1 MRFAGKT
8 VVLCVTGGIAAYKAA
23 DLTSKLH
30 QNGAEVRVLMT
41 ESAAQFISP
50 MTFETLS
57 GNRAVVDTFDRS
69 FPWEVEHI
77 SLAKAADV
85 FVIAPA
91 TANVIAKAAH
101 GIADDM
107 VTTTLL
113 ATKAPVVVAP
123 AMNTGM
129 YDNPVT
135 QSNLET
141 LRGRGFHIIDP
152 AAGHLACGDSG
163 RGKLPDTQTLLW
175 GIEKALTGQDL
186 AGKHVLVT
194 AGPTQ
199 EAMDPVRFL
208 SNHSTGKMGYAI
220 AGRAAM
226 RGAEVTLVSGP
237 TALDT
242 PKGVNRVDI
251 RSARD
256 MYDAVLSRAAQQD
269 FIIKAA
275 AVGDYRPAET
285 ADEKL
290 KKGDGELNIRLAR
303 NPDILAA
310 LGADKR
316 PGQLLCGFAMETP
329 ARQRGEQAAP
339 QELRYA
345 RGEFAAR
352 QGRRLRH
359 GHQHRN
365 APVRGRTPGTAVHH
379 EQGRPRG
386 PHPRPSARHEP
397 EITDCKGGVTG
408 SAFCGINHYIQQ
420 ERP

>member
-30 QNGAEVRVLMT
+30 QNGATVHVLMT
-41 ESAAQFISP
+41 ESATQFIAP

-135 QSNLET
+135 QENLAA
-141 LRGRGFHIIDP
+141 LRKRGFHIIEPD
-152 AAGHLACGDSG
+152 AGHLACGDSG
-163 RGKLPDTQTLLW
+163 RGKLPDTPTLLW
-175 GIEKALTGQDL
+175 GIEKALTEQDL
-186 AGKHVLVT
+186 AGRHVLVT

-220 AGRAAM
+220 AAQPCAALTQ
-226 RGAEVTLVSGP
+226 RSFP
-237 TALDT
+237 DR
-242 PKGVNRVDI
+242 PRSI
-251 RSARD
+251 RRT
-256 MYDAVLSRAAQQD
+256 VSRAW
-269 FIIKAA
+269 
-275 AVGDYRPAET
+275 
-285 ADEKL
+285 
-290 KKGDGELNIRLAR
+290 
-303 NPDILAA
+303 IL
-310 LGADKR
+310 
-316 PGQLLCGFAMETP
+316 F
-329 ARQRGEQAAP
+329 
-339 QELRYA
+339 
-345 RGEFAAR
+345 
-352 QGRRLRH
+352 
-359 GHQHRN
+359 
-365 APVRGRTPGTAVHH
+365 
-379 EQGRPRG
+379 PRG
-386 PHPRPSARHEP
+386 ICTTR
-397 EITDCKGGVTG
+397 
-408 SAFCGINHYIQQ
+408 
-420 ERP
+420 